1 MATLSFNVGPEGR
14 VGRVSI
20 LGELEQMVLMAV
32 LRLQDPYPVSV
43 RDEINAVAGVDLSRG
58 TIYVTLH
65 RLEQRGLVESWLGDS
80 TPERGGKAKRCFAV
94 TARGRRALRES
105 RAVLGRLSDG
115 IEPLIGN

>member
-1 MATLSFNVGPEGR
+1 M
-14 VGRVSI
+14 GRVSI

-43 RDEINAVAGVDLSRG
+43 RDEICAVAGVELSRG

-65 RLEQRGLVESWLGDS
+65 RLEERGLVESWLGES

-94 TARGRRALRES
+94 TAAGRRALRES
-105 RAVLGRLSDG
+105 RGVLKRLSEG
-115 IEPLIGN
+115 IESRIGG